1 MIDEVIRGIK
11 LGFWKSNLNPV
22 VPDFNFYS
30 DNMHKNFKNIDKVVF
45 GRGSF
50 SEMEGILAEKRN
62 ENDQFFLFVVD
73 KYFEGKELANRIPAA
88 TKDVVRFID
97 VDPHEPTTDQIDSL
111 RDEILAGHGLPSGVI
126 GIGGGSI
133 MDIAKAVSLMFT
145 NEGSSTLYQ
154 GLNLIK
160 KPGIYHLGVPTISGT
175 GAEVSMTAVLTGPV
189 KKLGLK
195 CDWTVFNQVIL
206 DPELIASVPVDK
218 WLYTGMDT
226 YIHCIES
233 ENGIKNNAYSHAF
246 ADQALKL
253 CREIY
258 LGDTAGQTAEND
270 DKLMV
275 ASMMGGLSLTYSEVG
290 VCHAMS
296 YGLSKIFGEKHCY
309 ANCLVFQHLD
319 EFYGEGVT
327 ELKQMLVR
335 HNITLPQGLSK
346 NWSDAE
352 ITAMAEVAYNLPFMW
367 HHAIGDNWKEKVNID
382 FIKDLYKRL

>member
-1 MIDEVIRGIK
+1 
-11 LGFWKSNLNPV
+11 
-22 VPDFNFYS
+22 
-30 DNMHKNFKNIDKVVF
+30 MHKNFKNIDKVVF

-50 SEMEGILAEKRN
+50 ANMAGILAERRN
-62 ENDQFFLFVVD
+62 DNDRFFLFVVD
-73 KYFEGKELANRIPAA
+73 NYFKGKELEKRIPAA
-88 TKDVVRFID
+88 AEDVIRFID
-97 VDPHEPTTDQIDSL
+97 VDPYEPTTEQIDNL
-111 RDEILAGHGLPSGVI
+111 RDEVLASKGLPAGVI

-145 NEGSSTLYQ
+145 NDGSSVLYQ

-233 ENGIKNNAYSHAF
+233 ENGTLNNAYSHAY
-246 ADQALKL
+246 AEQSLKL

-258 LGDTAGQTAEND
+258 LGENAGQTPDND

-290 VCHAMS
+290 VCHALS
-296 YGLSKIFGEKHCY
+296 YGLSKILGEKHCY
-309 ANCLVFQHLD
+309 ANCLAFQHLED
-319 EFYGEGVT
+319 YYGEGVA
-327 ELKQMLVR
+327 ELKQMLKT
-335 HNITLPQGLSK
+335 HNVTLPQGLSK
-346 NWSDAE
+346 GWSDVT
-352 ITAMAEVAYNLPFMW
+352 ITAMAEVAYNLPHMW
-367 HHAIGDNWKEKVNID
+367 NHAIGTDWKEKITID
-382 FIKDLYKRL
+382 TIKDLYKRM